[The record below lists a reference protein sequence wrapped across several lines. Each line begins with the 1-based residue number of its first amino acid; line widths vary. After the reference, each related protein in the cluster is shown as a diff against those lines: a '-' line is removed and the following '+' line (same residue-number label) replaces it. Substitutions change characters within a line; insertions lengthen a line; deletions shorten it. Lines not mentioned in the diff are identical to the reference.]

1 VRQAEIKV
9 EEGEQR
15 REVCKE
21 SAQKRE
27 SCSNKLSV
35 CGVQTIAVHKQHTRE
50 RPARQERRC
59 ENFQWCTEN
68 KKVNQRDGN
77 VH

>member
-35 CGVQTIAVHKQHTRE
+35 CGVQTIAVHKQHTR
-50 RPARQERRC
+50 
-59 ENFQWCTEN
+59 
-68 KKVNQRDGN
+68 
-77 VH
+77 